1 MKFIPSTWR
10 FRAAA
15 VFACYLLSAGVV
27 GLAGQP
33 PEEEEAPKS
42 KTKKKIVVEDPDP
55 PSGVKSPGG
64 NSPDK
69 RLDELD
75 GAAAA
80 AKNPAV
86 KKLLASYAVP
96 FDRIVEKGETLRIV
110 PIPKHWKKDT
120 FPANSEF
127 PVIPIDGSGKAL
139 PARKVSVAK
148 VKSIEPFEQVV
159 QAEVDSW
166 LKQRP
171 VGTGAGPADLSA
183 DDQLA
188 AAEKL
193 LAAANR
199 YHDTARETGVRKGKS
214 WDDIHQPLHDR
225 WRDVAL
231 EQLTR
236 AVDIADW
243 QRARMHGTRL
253 MIAFPKDPLVAKKVA
268 IARVSEAALLMKS
281 NDQAQRVQARELLD
295 EFESRFPG
303 GGDDA
308 IRAIRKQLTDEASRL
323 YDRALAHKKAGNAVE
338 ARNELDRAEALDPT
352 LPGLRDLKRDIGSGS
367 PVLYV
372 GVREFPE
379 LMSPATARFD
389 SEHYAVELL
398 FDGLL
403 DEVPDKSGG
412 TRYRTGAALGFP
424 LMIPGGR
431 ELHLR
436 QTPRS
441 ANGMEGFEAHDVVET
456 IKMLRSK
463 PALGVSASLPW
474 LGGLPIPTGSGSL
487 RFAFTHGHPD
497 PRSLLTFKILPG
509 RYLTEKGKK
518 LDDQEFAAR
527 PFGTGP
533 YRIYALPEVG
543 GSGPRELIFVDNSA
557 YGRAKDRTGQPHINE
572 IRFVETAK
580 LLDPFDDFR
589 RGRLHL
595 LPDLSPKEVEKALA
609 EGGSALGGKGK
620 VVTAATNRR
629 VHVLAVNHNRTHLQN
644 LDLRKGICSAIDRDE
659 IVNELF
665 RVANPQ
671 HNRFTE
677 AMSGPYPPKSWAA
690 VRAPGGAAVPLVNR
704 ADAAVRLKR
713 YLDIT
718 GVQNEIKLAY
728 STGDPKGL
736 EVCERIKNQVETL
749 TEKKLVLK
757 LEGLEPRNFHRQI
770 FGEHRYDLAYVPIDY
785 PDDWHPFGLA
795 SMLDPGAA
803 VPGGRNFSE
812 FLGSGTNPTVEERDL
827 NAELAG
833 LIQHRDFNG
842 DIRPRAA
849 RIHRLFNDCVPF
861 IPLWQLDRHM
871 LISSRLKVFV
881 DDSEEAAPV
890 QLLNPSILF
899 QNVGRWRLD

>member
-1 MKFIPSTWR
+1 MKVYDSSAMTMPAIKAMQTRESSSLRIGVSSRGTGWWPTRVSRGRGAVSHWVGGARACYDEPGPCPQVPPGTRNSHMKFIPLTWR

-15 VFACYLLSAGVV
+15 VFACYLLAAGVV

-268 IARVSEAALLMKS
+268 IA
-281 NDQAQRVQARELLD
+281 
-295 EFESRFPG
+295 
-303 GGDDA
+303 
-308 IRAIRKQLTDEASRL
+308 
-323 YDRALAHKKAGNAVE
+323 
-338 ARNELDRAEALDPT
+338 
-352 LPGLRDLKRDIGSGS
+352 
-367 PVLYV
+367 
-372 GVREFPE
+372 
-379 LMSPATARFD
+379 
-389 SEHYAVELL
+389 
-398 FDGLL
+398 
-403 DEVPDKSGG
+403 
-412 TRYRTGAALGFP
+412 
-424 LMIPGGR
+424 
-431 ELHLR
+431 
-436 QTPRS
+436 
-441 ANGMEGFEAHDVVET
+441 
-456 IKMLRSK
+456 
-463 PALGVSASLPW
+463 
-474 LGGLPIPTGSGSL
+474 
-487 RFAFTHGHPD
+487 
-497 PRSLLTFKILPG
+497 
-509 RYLTEKGKK
+509 
-518 LDDQEFAAR
+518 
-527 PFGTGP
+527 
-533 YRIYALPEVG
+533 
-543 GSGPRELIFVDNSA
+543 
-557 YGRAKDRTGQPHINE
+557 
-572 IRFVETAK
+572 
-580 LLDPFDDFR
+580 
-589 RGRLHL
+589 
-595 LPDLSPKEVEKALA
+595 
-609 EGGSALGGKGK
+609 
-620 VVTAATNRR
+620 
-629 VHVLAVNHNRTHLQN
+629 
-644 LDLRKGICSAIDRDE
+644 
-659 IVNELF
+659 
-665 RVANPQ
+665 
-671 HNRFTE
+671 
-677 AMSGPYPPKSWAA
+677 
-690 VRAPGGAAVPLVNR
+690 
-704 ADAAVRLKR
+704 
-713 YLDIT
+713 
-718 GVQNEIKLAY
+718 
-728 STGDPKGL
+728 
-736 EVCERIKNQVETL
+736 
-749 TEKKLVLK
+749 
-757 LEGLEPRNFHRQI
+757 
-770 FGEHRYDLAYVPIDY
+770 
-785 PDDWHPFGLA
+785 
-795 SMLDPGAA
+795 
-803 VPGGRNFSE
+803 
-812 FLGSGTNPTVEERDL
+812 
-827 NAELAG
+827 
-833 LIQHRDFNG
+833 
-842 DIRPRAA
+842 
-849 RIHRLFNDCVPF
+849 
-861 IPLWQLDRHM
+861 
-871 LISSRLKVFV
+871 
-881 DDSEEAAPV
+881 
-890 QLLNPSILF
+890 
-899 QNVGRWRLD
+899 